1 MDFTP
6 TDEMV
11 GIKVPYIEDARASFA
26 PYYSVA
32 GHGKKESEIQTEI
45 ITELAKLGGG
55 SIQFKRG
62 YFGKEPNKRHG
73 YIISFSLGGQ
83 PARMEVAGLPIRLEE
98 NNKKITQVCTQ
109 ALCIVR
115 DWLKNA
121 VTAQVFAP
129 GSHPLIQ
136 YLLVDGDRT
145 LVQALVEDRRI
156 PDTNPPLLTGGQS

>member
-6 TDEMV
+6 TDEMI
-11 GIKVPYIEDARASFA
+11 GIKVPYIEDARADFA

-32 GHGKKESEIQTEI
+32 GHGKTESQIQIEI

-55 SIQFKRG
+55 SIQFRRG
-62 YFGKEPNKRHG
+62 YFGEEPHKRYG
-73 YIISFSLGGQ
+73 YIINFSLGGQ
-83 PARMEVAGLPIRLEE
+83 PARMVIAGLPIKTESS
-98 NNKKITQVCTQ
+98 KKIVAVCVQ

-129 GSHPLIQ
+129 GSNPLVQ

-145 LVQALVEDRRI
+145 LVEALIEDRHI
-156 PDTNPPLLTGGQS
+156 PDTNPPLLTGGKS